1 MVSRFGTLIIDY
13 IMSTKKIFSLI
24 DVDHC
29 IILYI
34 IEGKLIFKIKLV
46 IATHASWIPSKLDKI
61 ALCPFHPNYIA
72 LCPPSQIN

>member
-1 MVSRFGTLIIDY
+1 MVSTLIIDY
-13 IMSTKKIFSLI
+13 IMSTKKLFSLI

-46 IATHASWIPSKLDKI
+46 IATHASWIPSKVFLVVVEHH
-61 ALCPFHPNYIA
+61 L
-72 LCPPSQIN
+72 S